1 MIIGAY
7 NGYTNHIPRLYS
19 GYEYNDLVLRRSRTH
34 VRTSSACMW
43 MGEHAVAARPPA
55 LWVRASAVTIV
66 KYKYVQS
73 CRGIRFIPC
82 AYYCKLVAAGVTCVG
97 DGAAGSPVRTRRQGS
112 SGGGIGKRCGAA
124 RADRVEAGG
133 VRGRLRRGELWAVR
147 RVAGAQSAR
156 RWKLLWRVYGGRW
169 RDWCLPSPMWPWR
182 VAVVTGTLPGE
193 PVVLRAPRRPAV

>member
-1 MIIGAY
+1 
-7 NGYTNHIPRLYS
+7 
-19 GYEYNDLVLRRSRTH
+19 
-34 VRTSSACMW
+34 

-55 LWVRASAVTIV
+55 LRVRASAVTIV

-97 DGAAGSPVRTRRQGS
+97 NGAAGSPVRTRRQGS

-133 VRGRLRRGELWAVR
+133 VRGRLGEQREPVAPGREELWRGVLEAVR
-147 RVAGAQSAR
+147 RAAGAQSAR
-156 RWKLLWRVYGGRW
+156 RWEPLRRVYGGRW
-169 RDWCLPSPMWPWR
+169 RDWC
-182 VAVVTGTLPGE
+182 
-193 PVVLRAPRRPAV
+193 